1 MKNQNT
7 ITINN
12 STIVNYTV
20 KTENHEATP
29 EYGAYRT
36 WEVLFTNTENN
47 ATAELWLEEGYFD
60 CAEWNDYDENF
71 LGDNQPD
78 FSDDVEGVYGHT
90 HSTLFREQFI
100 KEIFVGKVYETENC

>member
-1 MKNQNT
+1 MKNSNT

-29 EYGAYRT
+29 EYGAHRT

-71 LGDNQPD
+71 LGDNAPD